1 LNVFISWSG
10 IKSKEVAELLD
21 SWLQCVIQAV
31 EPWMSSKDIDR
42 GALWFS
48 EINEQL
54 QNTSIGIICLTE
66 ENKNKPWI
74 LFEAGA
80 LAKGISESRVCTFL
94 IDLRPEHI
102 GTPLSQFN
110 HTNSTE
116 ESMWELVRTLNGSLK
131 DKALKEKILEQVFQ
145 TYWPQF
151 EESFKEILEK
161 HPVGEQVIKRSEDE
175 ILLEILS
182 STRTMERRVNKLENT
197 GNVNT
202 YNRKRSI
209 QKGNHTVCKICGIG
223 AVGVRD
229 ISESF
234 GYREM
239 KDGRMTPHPMCK
251 KCSSAYIDKNS
262 PII

>member
-116 ESMWELVRTLNGSLK
+116 ESMWELIRTLNGSLK

-151 EESFKEILEK
+151 EESFNEILEK
-161 HPVGEQVIKRSEDE
+161 HPVGEQVVKRSEDE

-182 STRTMERRVNKLENT
+182 STRTMERRVNKLENSKSDYT
-197 GNVNT
+197 
-202 YNRKRSI
+202 RDL
-209 QKGNHTVCKICGIG
+209 KGNMRKGSHSTCKICGIG
-223 AVGVRD
+223 ASGFMD
-229 ISESF
+229 IDGLF
-234 GYREM
+234 GYKIM
-239 KDGRMTPHPMCK
+239 KDGRTAPVTICK
-251 KCSSAYIDKNS
+251 KCNTSYNGKIPASM
-262 PII
+262 